1 MIRYNN
7 SYRLYGKKRRKGG
20 KKFMDGVKYPVLTE
34 NSIRLL
40 ERNQYTFNVDS
51 QSNKTKIKNWIE
63 HFFDVKVI
71 AMNSYRLPEKG
82 GKRGS
87 MIGHP
92 IRCKRVIITLRTGD
106 SIPLFSEQ

>member
-1 MIRYNN
+1 
-7 SYRLYGKKRRKGG
+7 
-20 KKFMDGVKYPVLTE
+20 MDEVKYPVLTE
-34 NSIRLL
+34 KSIRLL

-51 QSNKTKIKNWIE
+51 QLNKTKMKIWIE

-92 IRCKRVIITLRTGD
+92 IHCKRMIIIVKPGAC
-106 SIPLFSEQ
+106 IPIFS

>member
-1 MIRYNN
+1 
-7 SYRLYGKKRRKGG
+7 
-20 KKFMDGVKYPVLTE
+20 MDEVKYPVLTKK
-34 NSIRLL
+34 SIRLL
-40 ERNQYTFNVDS
+40 ERNEYTFNVDS
-51 QSNKTKIKNWIE
+51 QLNKKKMKIWIE

-92 IRCKRVIITLRTGD
+92 IRCKRMIITLKPGD

>member
-1 MIRYNN
+1 
-7 SYRLYGKKRRKGG
+7 
-20 KKFMDGVKYPVLTE
+20 MDEVKYPILTQK
-34 NSIRLL
+34 SICIL
-40 ERNQYTFNVDS
+40 EMNQYTFKVDS
-51 QSNKTKIKNWIE
+51 QLNKTRMQIWIE

-92 IRCKRVIITLRTGD
+92 IRCKRMIITLKPGD

>member
-1 MIRYNN
+1 
-7 SYRLYGKKRRKGG
+7 
-20 KKFMDGVKYPVLTE
+20 MDEVKYPVLTE
-34 NSIRLL
+34 KIFHLL

-51 QSNKTKIKNWIE
+51 QLNKTKMKIWIE

-87 MIGHP
+87 IIGHP
-92 IRCKRVIITLRTGD
+92 IHCKHMIITLKPGN
-106 SIPLFSEQ
+106 SIPLFLEQ

>member
-1 MIRYNN
+1 
-7 SYRLYGKKRRKGG
+7 
-20 KKFMDGVKYPVLTE
+20 MDEVKYPVLME
-34 NSIRLL
+34 KSIHLL
-40 ERNQYTFNVDS
+40 ERNQYTFNINS
-51 QSNKTKIKNWIE
+51 QLNKTKVKIWIE

-87 MIGHP
+87 MIGHL
-92 IRCKRVIITLRTGD
+92 IRCKRMIITLKPSD

>member
-1 MIRYNN
+1 
-7 SYRLYGKKRRKGG
+7 
-20 KKFMDGVKYPVLTE
+20 MDEVKYPVLTE
-34 NSIRLL
+34 KSIHLL
-40 ERNQYTFNVDS
+40 ERNQYNFNLDS
-51 QSNKTKIKNWIE
+51 QLNKTKMKIWIE

-71 AMNSYRLPEKG
+71 AMKSYCLVEKG

-92 IRCKRVIITLRTGD
+92 IRCKCMIITLKTGD

>member
-1 MIRYNN
+1 
-7 SYRLYGKKRRKGG
+7 
-20 KKFMDGVKYPVLTE
+20 MDEVKHPVLTE
-34 NSIRLL
+34 KIIRLL
-40 ERNQYTFNVDS
+40 ERNQYNFNVDS
-51 QSNKTKIKNWIE
+51 QLNKTNMKIWIE

-71 AMNSYRLPEKG
+71 AMNIYRLPEKV

-92 IRCKRVIITLRTGD
+92 IHCKRMIITLKPND

>member
-1 MIRYNN
+1 
-7 SYRLYGKKRRKGG
+7 
-20 KKFMDGVKYPVLTE
+20 MDEVKYPVLTE
-34 NSIRLL
+34 KIIHLL

-51 QSNKTKIKNWIE
+51 QLNKTKMKIWIE

-71 AMNSYRLPEKG
+71 AMKRYRLPEKA

-92 IRCKRVIITLRTGD
+92 ICCKRMIITLKPGD

>member
-1 MIRYNN
+1 
-7 SYRLYGKKRRKGG
+7 
-20 KKFMDGVKYPVLTE
+20 MDEVKYPVITE
-34 NSIRLL
+34 KSIRLL
-40 ERNQYTFNVDS
+40 ERNQYTFNVNS
-51 QSNKTKIKNWIE
+51 QLNKIKMKIWIE

-92 IRCKRVIITLRTGD
+92 IRCKCMIITLKHSD

>member
-1 MIRYNN
+1 
-7 SYRLYGKKRRKGG
+7 
-20 KKFMDGVKYPVLTE
+20 MDEVKYPVLTE
-34 NSIRLL
+34 KSIRLL

-51 QSNKTKIKNWIE
+51 QLNKTKMKIWIE

-71 AMNSYRLPEKG
+71 AMNNYRLPEKG

-87 MIGHP
+87 MIGNP
-92 IRCKRVIITLRTGD
+92 IRCKRMIITLKPDD